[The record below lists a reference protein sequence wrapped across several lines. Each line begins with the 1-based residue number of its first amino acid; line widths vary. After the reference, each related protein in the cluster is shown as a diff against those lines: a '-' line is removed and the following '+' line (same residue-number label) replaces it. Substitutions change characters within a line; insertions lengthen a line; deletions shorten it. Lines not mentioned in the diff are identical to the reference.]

1 MSHQHT
7 TQTSGQGMLERVF
20 KLREHGTTARTEV
33 IAGFTTFLTMVYI
46 VFVNPQILGVAG
58 MDTSAVFV
66 TTCLIAAFGSIMMG
80 LFANLPV
87 ALAPAMGLNAFFA
100 FVVVQA
106 MGLPWQVG
114 MGAIFWGAI
123 GLLLLTIFRV
133 RYWMIANIPVSL
145 RVGITSG
152 IGLFIGMMGLKNA
165 GVIVANPE
173 TLVSIGNLTSHSV
186 LLGILGF
193 FIIAILAS
201 RNIHAAV
208 LVSIVVTTLLGW
220 MLGDVHYNGIV
231 SAPPSVMTVVG
242 HVDLAGSFNLG
253 LKNAGVIVANPE
265 TLVSIGNLT
274 SHSVLLGILGFFIIA
289 ILASRN
295 IHAAVLVSIVVT
307 TLLGWMLGDVHY
319 NGIVSAPPSVM
330 TVVGHV
336 DLAGSFNLGL
346 AGVIFSFMLVN
357 LFDSS
362 GTLIG
367 VTDKAGLA
375 DEKGKFPRMKQALY
389 VDSISSVT
397 GSFIGTSSVTAYIE
411 SSSGV
416 SVGGRTGLTAVVV
429 GLLFLLVIFLS
440 PLAGM
445 VPGYAAAGAL
455 IYVGVL
461 MTSSLAR
468 VNWQDLTESVPA
480 FITAVMMPFSFS
492 ITEGIAL
499 GFISYCVMKIGTGRL
514 RDLSP
519 CVIIVALLFI
529 LKIVFIDAH

>member
-1 MSHQHT
+1 MSQQHT
-7 TQTSGQGMLERVF
+7 TQASGQGMLERVF

-66 TTCLIAAFGSIMMG
+66 TTCLIAAFGSILMG

-114 MGAIFWGAI
+114 MGAIFWGAV

-186 LLGILGF
+186 LLGVLGF

-208 LVSIVVTTLLGW
+208 LVSIIVTMLLGW
-220 MLGDVHYNGIV
+220 MMGDVHYNGIV
-231 SAPPSVMTVVG
+231 SAPPSV
-242 HVDLAGSFNLG
+242 
-253 LKNAGVIVANPE
+253 
-265 TLVSIGNLT
+265 T
-274 SHSVLLGILGFFIIA
+274 S
-289 ILASRN
+289 
-295 IHAAVLVSIVVT
+295 
-307 TLLGWMLGDVHY
+307 
-319 NGIVSAPPSVM
+319 
-330 TVVGHV
+330 VVGHV

-375 DEKGKFPRMKQALY
+375 DAKGKFPRMKQALF
-389 VDSISSVT
+389 VDCISSVT
-397 GSFIGTSSVTAYIE
+397 GAFVGTSSVTAYIE

-429 GLLFLLVIFLS
+429 GILFLLVIFLS

-445 VPGYAAAGAL
+445 VPPYAAAGAL

-519 CVIIVALLFI
+519 CVVIVALLFV
-529 LKIVFIDAH
+529 LKIVFIDGH

>member
-1 MSHQHT
+1 MSQQHT
-7 TQTSGQGMLERVF
+7 TQASGQGMLERVF

-231 SAPPSVMTVVG
+231 SAS
-242 HVDLAGSFNLG
+242 
-253 LKNAGVIVANPE
+253 
-265 TLVSIGNLT
+265 
-274 SHSVLLGILGFFIIA
+274 
-289 ILASRN
+289 
-295 IHAAVLVSIVVT
+295 
-307 TLLGWMLGDVHY
+307 
-319 NGIVSAPPSVM
+319 PSVM

>member
-1 MSHQHT
+1 MSQQHT
-7 TQTSGQGMLERVF
+7 TQASGQGMLERVF

-66 TTCLIAAFGSIMMG
+66 TTCLIAAFGSILMG

-114 MGAIFWGAI
+114 MGAIFWGAV

-186 LLGILGF
+186 LLGVLGF

-208 LVSIVVTTLLGW
+208 LVSIIVTTLLGW
-220 MLGDVHYNGIV
+220 MMGDVHYNGIV
-231 SAPPSVMTVVG
+231 SAPPSV
-242 HVDLAGSFNLG
+242 
-253 LKNAGVIVANPE
+253 
-265 TLVSIGNLT
+265 T
-274 SHSVLLGILGFFIIA
+274 S
-289 ILASRN
+289 
-295 IHAAVLVSIVVT
+295 
-307 TLLGWMLGDVHY
+307 
-319 NGIVSAPPSVM
+319 
-330 TVVGHV
+330 VVGHV

-362 GTLIG
+362 GTLIS

-375 DEKGKFPRMKQALY
+375 DEKGKFPRMKQALF

-397 GSFIGTSSVTAYIE
+397 GAFVGTSSVTAYIE

-429 GLLFLLVIFLS
+429 GILFLLVIFLS

-445 VPGYAAAGAL
+445 VPPYAAAGAL

-519 CVIIVALLFI
+519 CVVIVALLFV

>member
-1 MSHQHT
+1 MRGRNRCRTNKLSEKNYHTTAPGVAFWYRITANFPSFLRKLIMSQQHT
-7 TQTSGQGMLERVF
+7 TQASGQGMLERVF

-46 VFVNPQILGVAG
+46 VFVNTQILGVAG

-66 TTCLIAAFGSIMMG
+66 TTCLIAAFGSILMG

-114 MGAIFWGAI
+114 MGAIFWGAV

-186 LLGILGF
+186 LLGVLGF

-208 LVSIVVTTLLGW
+208 LVSIIVTTLLGW
-220 MLGDVHYNGIV
+220 MMGDVHYNGIV
-231 SAPPSVMTVVG
+231 SAPPSV
-242 HVDLAGSFNLG
+242 
-253 LKNAGVIVANPE
+253 
-265 TLVSIGNLT
+265 T
-274 SHSVLLGILGFFIIA
+274 S
-289 ILASRN
+289 
-295 IHAAVLVSIVVT
+295 
-307 TLLGWMLGDVHY
+307 
-319 NGIVSAPPSVM
+319 
-330 TVVGHV
+330 VVGHV

-375 DEKGKFPRMKQALY
+375 DEKGKFPRMKQALF

-397 GSFIGTSSVTAYIE
+397 GALVGTSSVTAYIE

-429 GLLFLLVIFLS
+429 GILFLLVIFLS

-445 VPGYAAAGAL
+445 VPPYAAAGAL

-519 CVIIVALLFI
+519 CVVIVALLFV

>member
-1 MSHQHT
+1 MSQQHT
-7 TQTSGQGMLERVF
+7 TQASGQGMLERVF

-66 TTCLIAAFGSIMMG
+66 TTCLIAAFGSILMG

-114 MGAIFWGAI
+114 MGAIFWGAV

-186 LLGILGF
+186 LLGVLGF

-208 LVSIVVTTLLGW
+208 LVSIIVTTLLGW
-220 MLGDVHYNGIV
+220 MMGDVHYNGIV
-231 SAPPSVMTVVG
+231 SAPPSV
-242 HVDLAGSFNLG
+242 
-253 LKNAGVIVANPE
+253 
-265 TLVSIGNLT
+265 T
-274 SHSVLLGILGFFIIA
+274 S
-289 ILASRN
+289 
-295 IHAAVLVSIVVT
+295 
-307 TLLGWMLGDVHY
+307 
-319 NGIVSAPPSVM
+319 
-330 TVVGHV
+330 VVGHV

-375 DEKGKFPRMKQALY
+375 DEKGKFPRMKQAMF

-397 GSFIGTSSVTAYIE
+397 GAFVGTSSVTAYIE

-429 GLLFLLVIFLS
+429 GILFLLVIFLS

-445 VPGYAAAGAL
+445 VPPYAAAGAL

-519 CVIIVALLFI
+519 CVVIVALLFV

>member
-1 MSHQHT
+1 MSQQHT
-7 TQTSGQGMLERVF
+7 TQASGQGMLERVF

-66 TTCLIAAFGSIMMG
+66 TTCLIAAFGSILMG

-123 GLLLLTIFRV
+123 GLLLTIFRV

-208 LVSIVVTTLLGW
+208 LVSIIVTTLLGW
-220 MLGDVHYNGIV
+220 MLGDVHYSGIV
-231 SAPPSVMTVVG
+231 SAPPSVSTVIG
-242 HVDLAGSFNLG
+242 HVDLAGSL
-253 LKNAGVIVANPE
+253 
-265 TLVSIGNLT
+265 
-274 SHSVLLGILGFFIIA
+274 
-289 ILASRN
+289 
-295 IHAAVLVSIVVT
+295 
-307 TLLGWMLGDVHY
+307 
-319 NGIVSAPPSVM
+319 
-330 TVVGHV
+330 
-336 DLAGSFNLGL
+336 NLGL

-375 DEKGKFPRMKQALY
+375 DEKGKFPRMKQALF
-389 VDSISSVT
+389 VDSVSSVA

-468 VNWQDLTESVPA
+468 VKWQDLTESVPA

-519 CVIIVALLFI
+519 CVVIVALLFV

>member
-1 MSHQHT
+1 MKF
-7 TQTSGQGMLERVF
+7 TSKNRCTWF
-20 KLREHGTTARTEV
+20 DNSS
-33 IAGFTTFLTMVYI
+33 

-66 TTCLIAAFGSIMMG
+66 TTCLIAAFGSILMG

-114 MGAIFWGAI
+114 MGAIFWGAV

-186 LLGILGF
+186 LLGVLGF

-208 LVSIVVTTLLGW
+208 LVSIIVTTLLGW
-220 MLGDVHYNGIV
+220 MMGDVHYNGIV
-231 SAPPSVMTVVG
+231 SAPPSV
-242 HVDLAGSFNLG
+242 
-253 LKNAGVIVANPE
+253 
-265 TLVSIGNLT
+265 T
-274 SHSVLLGILGFFIIA
+274 S
-289 ILASRN
+289 
-295 IHAAVLVSIVVT
+295 
-307 TLLGWMLGDVHY
+307 
-319 NGIVSAPPSVM
+319 
-330 TVVGHV
+330 VVGHV

-375 DEKGKFPRMKQALY
+375 DEKGKFPRMKQALF

-397 GSFIGTSSVTAYIE
+397 GAFVGTSSVTAYIE

-429 GLLFLLVIFLS
+429 GILFLLVIFLS

-445 VPGYAAAGAL
+445 VPPYAAAGAL

-519 CVIIVALLFI
+519 CVVIVALLFV

>member
-1 MSHQHT
+1 MSQQHT
-7 TQTSGQGMLERVF
+7 TQASGQGMLERVF

-66 TTCLIAAFGSIMMG
+66 TTCLIAAFGSILMG

-114 MGAIFWGAI
+114 MGAIFWGAV

-186 LLGILGF
+186 LLGVLGF

-201 RNIHAAV
+201 HNIHAAV
-208 LVSIVVTTLLGW
+208 LVSIIVTTLLGW
-220 MLGDVHYNGIV
+220 IMGDVHYNGIV
-231 SAPPSVMTVVG
+231 SAPPSV
-242 HVDLAGSFNLG
+242 
-253 LKNAGVIVANPE
+253 
-265 TLVSIGNLT
+265 T
-274 SHSVLLGILGFFIIA
+274 S
-289 ILASRN
+289 
-295 IHAAVLVSIVVT
+295 
-307 TLLGWMLGDVHY
+307 
-319 NGIVSAPPSVM
+319 
-330 TVVGHV
+330 VVGHV

-375 DEKGKFPRMKQALY
+375 DEKGKFPRMKQALF

-397 GSFIGTSSVTAYIE
+397 GAFVGTSSVTAYIE

-429 GLLFLLVIFLS
+429 GILFLLVIFLS

-445 VPGYAAAGAL
+445 VPPYAAAGAL

-519 CVIIVALLFI
+519 CVVIVALLFV

>member
-1 MSHQHT
+1 MSQQHT
-7 TQTSGQGMLERVF
+7 TQAQRQGLLERVF
-20 KLREHGTTARTEV
+20 KLHEHGTTVRTEV

-46 VFVNPQILGVAG
+46 VFVNPQILGAAG

-66 TTCLIAAFGSIMMG
+66 TTCLIAALGSILMG
-80 LFANLPV
+80 IFANLPV

-100 FVVVQA
+100 FVVVSA

-123 GLLLLTIFRV
+123 GLLILTIFRV

-165 GVIVANPE
+165 GVIVANKE

-193 FIIAILAS
+193 FIIAIMAS

-208 LVSIVVTTLLGW
+208 LISIVVTTLLGW
-220 MLGDVHYNGIV
+220 AMGDVHYTGLV
-231 SAPPSVMTVVG
+231 SAPPSISTVVG
-242 HVDLAGSFNLG
+242 HVDLAGSL
-253 LKNAGVIVANPE
+253 
-265 TLVSIGNLT
+265 
-274 SHSVLLGILGFFIIA
+274 
-289 ILASRN
+289 N
-295 IHAAVLVSIVVT
+295 I
-307 TLLGWMLGDVHY
+307 
-319 NGIVSAPPSVM
+319 
-330 TVVGHV
+330 
-336 DLAGSFNLGL
+336 GL

-367 VTDKAGLA
+367 VTDKAGLTDA
-375 DEKGKFPRMKQALY
+375 QGKFPRMKQALF
-389 VDSISSVT
+389 VDSISSVV
-397 GSFIGTSSVTAYIE
+397 GAFIGTSSVTAYIE

-416 SVGGRTGLTAVVV
+416 SVGGRTGLTAVVIGV
-429 GLLFLLVIFLS
+429 LFLLVIFLS

-445 VPGYAAAGAL
+445 VPSYAAAGAL

-461 MTSSLAR
+461 MTSSLTR
-468 VNWQDLTESVPA
+468 VDWHDLTEAVPA

-499 GFISYCVMKIGTGRL
+499 GFISYCIMKLGTGRL

-519 CVIIVALLFI
+519 CVIVVALLFV
-529 LKIVFIDAH
+529 LKIIFLDAH

>member
-1 MSHQHT
+1 MRGRNRCRTNKLSEKNYHTTAPGVAFWYRITANFPSFLRKLIMSQQHT
-7 TQTSGQGMLERVF
+7 TQASGQGMLERVF

-66 TTCLIAAFGSIMMG
+66 TTCLIAAFGSILMG

-114 MGAIFWGAI
+114 MGAIFWGAV

-186 LLGILGF
+186 LLGVLGF

-208 LVSIVVTTLLGW
+208 LVSIIVTTLLGW
-220 MLGDVHYNGIV
+220 MMGDVHYNGIV
-231 SAPPSVMTVVG
+231 SAPPSV
-242 HVDLAGSFNLG
+242 
-253 LKNAGVIVANPE
+253 
-265 TLVSIGNLT
+265 T
-274 SHSVLLGILGFFIIA
+274 S
-289 ILASRN
+289 
-295 IHAAVLVSIVVT
+295 
-307 TLLGWMLGDVHY
+307 
-319 NGIVSAPPSVM
+319 
-330 TVVGHV
+330 VVGHV

-375 DEKGKFPRMKQALY
+375 DAKGKFPRMKQALF

-397 GSFIGTSSVTAYIE
+397 GAFVGTSSVTAYIE

-429 GLLFLLVIFLS
+429 GILFLLVIFL
-440 PLAGM
+440 
-445 VPGYAAAGAL
+445 
-455 IYVGVL
+455 
-461 MTSSLAR
+461 
-468 VNWQDLTESVPA
+468 
-480 FITAVMMPFSFS
+480 
-492 ITEGIAL
+492 
-499 GFISYCVMKIGTGRL
+499 
-514 RDLSP
+514 
-519 CVIIVALLFI
+519 
-529 LKIVFIDAH
+529 

>member
-1 MSHQHT
+1 MSQQHT
-7 TQTSGQGMLERVF
+7 TQASGQGMLERVF
-20 KLREHGTTARTEV
+20 KLREHGTTTRTEV

-66 TTCLIAAFGSIMMG
+66 TTCLIAAFGSILMG

-208 LVSIVVTTLLGW
+208 LVSIIVTTLLGW

-231 SAPPSVMTVVG
+231 SAPPSVSTVIG
-242 HVDLAGSFNLG
+242 HVDLAGSL
-253 LKNAGVIVANPE
+253 
-265 TLVSIGNLT
+265 
-274 SHSVLLGILGFFIIA
+274 
-289 ILASRN
+289 
-295 IHAAVLVSIVVT
+295 
-307 TLLGWMLGDVHY
+307 
-319 NGIVSAPPSVM
+319 
-330 TVVGHV
+330 
-336 DLAGSFNLGL
+336 NLGL

-375 DEKGKFPRMKQALY
+375 DEKGKFPRMKQALF
-389 VDSISSVT
+389 VDSVSSVT
-397 GSFIGTSSVTAYIE
+397 GAFIGTSSVTAYIE

-468 VNWQDLTESVPA
+468 VKWQDLTESVPA

-519 CVIIVALLFI
+519 CVVIVALLFV

>member
-1 MSHQHT
+1 MSQQHT
-7 TQTSGQGMLERVF
+7 TQASGQGMLERVF

-66 TTCLIAAFGSIMMG
+66 TTCLIAAFGSILMG

-114 MGAIFWGAI
+114 MGAIFWGAV

-186 LLGILGF
+186 LLGVLGF

-208 LVSIVVTTLLGW
+208 LVSIIVTTLLGW
-220 MLGDVHYNGIV
+220 MMGDVHYNGIV
-231 SAPPSVMTVVG
+231 SAPPSV
-242 HVDLAGSFNLG
+242 
-253 LKNAGVIVANPE
+253 
-265 TLVSIGNLT
+265 T
-274 SHSVLLGILGFFIIA
+274 S
-289 ILASRN
+289 
-295 IHAAVLVSIVVT
+295 
-307 TLLGWMLGDVHY
+307 
-319 NGIVSAPPSVM
+319 
-330 TVVGHV
+330 VVGHV

-346 AGVIFSFMLVN
+346 AGGIFSFMLVN

-375 DEKGKFPRMKQALY
+375 DEKGKFPRMKQALF

-397 GSFIGTSSVTAYIE
+397 GAFVGTSSVTAYIE

-429 GLLFLLVIFLS
+429 GILFLLVIFLS

-445 VPGYAAAGAL
+445 VPPYAAAGAL

-519 CVIIVALLFI
+519 CVVIVALLFV

>member
-1 MSHQHT
+1 
-7 TQTSGQGMLERVF
+7 MLF
-20 KLREHGTTARTEV
+20 T

-66 TTCLIAAFGSIMMG
+66 TTCLIAAFGSILMG

-114 MGAIFWGAI
+114 MGAIFWGAV

-186 LLGILGF
+186 LLGVLGF

-208 LVSIVVTTLLGW
+208 LVSIIVTTLLGW
-220 MLGDVHYNGIV
+220 MMGDVHYNGIV
-231 SAPPSVMTVVG
+231 SAPPSV
-242 HVDLAGSFNLG
+242 
-253 LKNAGVIVANPE
+253 
-265 TLVSIGNLT
+265 T
-274 SHSVLLGILGFFIIA
+274 S
-289 ILASRN
+289 
-295 IHAAVLVSIVVT
+295 
-307 TLLGWMLGDVHY
+307 
-319 NGIVSAPPSVM
+319 
-330 TVVGHV
+330 VVGHV

-375 DEKGKFPRMKQALY
+375 DAKGKFPRMKQALF

-397 GSFIGTSSVTAYIE
+397 GAFVGTSSVTAYIE

-429 GLLFLLVIFLS
+429 GILFLLVIFLS

-445 VPGYAAAGAL
+445 VPPYAAAGAL

-519 CVIIVALLFI
+519 CVVIVALLFV

>member
-1 MSHQHT
+1 MSQQHT
-7 TQTSGQGMLERVF
+7 TQASGQGMLERVF

-66 TTCLIAAFGSIMMG
+66 TTCLIAAFGSILMG

-114 MGAIFWGAI
+114 MGAIFWGAV

-186 LLGILGF
+186 LLGVLGF

-208 LVSIVVTTLLGW
+208 LVSIIVTTLLGW
-220 MLGDVHYNGIV
+220 MMGDVHYNGIV
-231 SAPPSVMTVVG
+231 SAPPSV
-242 HVDLAGSFNLG
+242 
-253 LKNAGVIVANPE
+253 
-265 TLVSIGNLT
+265 T
-274 SHSVLLGILGFFIIA
+274 S
-289 ILASRN
+289 
-295 IHAAVLVSIVVT
+295 
-307 TLLGWMLGDVHY
+307 
-319 NGIVSAPPSVM
+319 
-330 TVVGHV
+330 VVGHV

-375 DEKGKFPRMKQALY
+375 DEKGKFPRMKQALF

-397 GSFIGTSSVTAYIE
+397 GAFVGTSSVTAYIE

-429 GLLFLLVIFLS
+429 GILFLLVIFLS

-445 VPGYAAAGAL
+445 VPPYAAAGAL
-455 IYVGVL
+455 IYIGVL

-519 CVIIVALLFI
+519 CVVIVALLFV

>member
-1 MSHQHT
+1 MMSQQHT
-7 TQTSGQGMLERVF
+7 TQTSGQGLLERVF

-66 TTCLIAAFGSIMMG
+66 TTCLIAALGSILMG
-80 LFANLPV
+80 VFANLPV

-165 GVIVANPE
+165 GVIVANPD
-173 TLVSIGNLTSHSV
+173 TLVSIGHLTSHNV
-186 LLGILGF
+186 LLGVLGF

-231 SAPPSVMTVVG
+231 SSPPSVSSVVG
-242 HVDLAGSFNLG
+242 HVDLAGSL
-253 LKNAGVIVANPE
+253 
-265 TLVSIGNLT
+265 
-274 SHSVLLGILGFFIIA
+274 
-289 ILASRN
+289 
-295 IHAAVLVSIVVT
+295 
-307 TLLGWMLGDVHY
+307 
-319 NGIVSAPPSVM
+319 
-330 TVVGHV
+330 
-336 DLAGSFNLGL
+336 NLGL

-375 DEKGKFPRMKQALY
+375 DEKGKFPRMKQALF

-429 GLLFLLVIFLS
+429 GILFLLVIFLS

-445 VPGYAAAGAL
+445 VPPYAAAGAL

-461 MTSSLAR
+461 MTSSLSR
-468 VNWQDLTESVPA
+468 VKWDDLTEAVPA

-499 GFISYCVMKIGTGRL
+499 GFISYCVMKIGTGRF

-519 CVIIVALLFI
+519 CVIVVALLFV

>member
-1 MSHQHT
+1 MSQQHT
-7 TQTSGQGMLERVF
+7 TQASGQGMLERVF

-66 TTCLIAAFGSIMMG
+66 TTCLIAAFGSILMG

-100 FVVVQA
+100 FVAVQA

-208 LVSIVVTTLLGW
+208 LVSIIVTTLLGW

-231 SAPPSVMTVVG
+231 SAPPSVSTVIG
-242 HVDLAGSFNLG
+242 HVDLAGSL
-253 LKNAGVIVANPE
+253 
-265 TLVSIGNLT
+265 
-274 SHSVLLGILGFFIIA
+274 
-289 ILASRN
+289 
-295 IHAAVLVSIVVT
+295 
-307 TLLGWMLGDVHY
+307 
-319 NGIVSAPPSVM
+319 
-330 TVVGHV
+330 
-336 DLAGSFNLGL
+336 NLGL

-375 DEKGKFPRMKQALY
+375 DEKGKFPRMKQALF
-389 VDSISSVT
+389 VDSVSSVT
-397 GSFIGTSSVTAYIE
+397 GAFIGTSSVTAYIE

-468 VNWQDLTESVPA
+468 VKWQDLTESVPA

-519 CVIIVALLFI
+519 CVVIVALLFV

>member
-1 MSHQHT
+1 MRGRNRCRTNKLSEKNYHTTAPGVAFWYRITANFPSFLRKLIMSQQHT
-7 TQTSGQGMLERVF
+7 TQASGQGMLERVF

-66 TTCLIAAFGSIMMG
+66 TTCLIAAFGSILMG

-114 MGAIFWGAI
+114 MGAIFWGAV

-173 TLVSIGNLTSHSV
+173 TLGSIGNLTSHSV
-186 LLGILGF
+186 LLGVLGF

-208 LVSIVVTTLLGW
+208 LVSIIVTTLLGW
-220 MLGDVHYNGIV
+220 MMGDVHYNGIV
-231 SAPPSVMTVVG
+231 SAPPSV
-242 HVDLAGSFNLG
+242 
-253 LKNAGVIVANPE
+253 
-265 TLVSIGNLT
+265 T
-274 SHSVLLGILGFFIIA
+274 S
-289 ILASRN
+289 
-295 IHAAVLVSIVVT
+295 
-307 TLLGWMLGDVHY
+307 
-319 NGIVSAPPSVM
+319 
-330 TVVGHV
+330 VVGHV

-375 DEKGKFPRMKQALY
+375 DEKGKFPRMKQALF

-397 GSFIGTSSVTAYIE
+397 GAFVGTSSVTAYIE

-429 GLLFLLVIFLS
+429 GILFLLVIFLS

-445 VPGYAAAGAL
+445 VPPYAAAGAL

-519 CVIIVALLFI
+519 CVVIVALLFV

>member
-1 MSHQHT
+1 MSQQHT
-7 TQTSGQGMLERVF
+7 TQASGQGMLERVF

-231 SAPPSVMTVVG
+231 SAPPSVM
-242 HVDLAGSFNLG
+242 A
-253 LKNAGVIVANPE
+253 
-265 TLVSIGNLT
+265 
-274 SHSVLLGILGFFIIA
+274 
-289 ILASRN
+289 
-295 IHAAVLVSIVVT
+295 
-307 TLLGWMLGDVHY
+307 
-319 NGIVSAPPSVM
+319 
-330 TVVGHV
+330 VVGHV

-468 VNWQDLTESVPA
+468 VNWQDLTECVPA

-519 CVIIVALLFI
+519 CVIIVALMFI
-529 LKIVFIDAH
+529 PKIVFIDAH

>member
-1 MSHQHT
+1 MSQQHT
-7 TQTSGQGMLERVF
+7 TQASGQGMLERVF

-66 TTCLIAAFGSIMMG
+66 TTCLIAAFGSILMG

-114 MGAIFWGAI
+114 MGAIFWGAV

-186 LLGILGF
+186 LLRVLGF

-208 LVSIVVTTLLGW
+208 LVSIIVTTLLGW
-220 MLGDVHYNGIV
+220 MMGDVHYNGIV
-231 SAPPSVMTVVG
+231 SAPPSV
-242 HVDLAGSFNLG
+242 
-253 LKNAGVIVANPE
+253 
-265 TLVSIGNLT
+265 T
-274 SHSVLLGILGFFIIA
+274 S
-289 ILASRN
+289 
-295 IHAAVLVSIVVT
+295 
-307 TLLGWMLGDVHY
+307 
-319 NGIVSAPPSVM
+319 
-330 TVVGHV
+330 VVGHV

-346 AGVIFSFMLVN
+346 AGGIFSFMLVN

-375 DEKGKFPRMKQALY
+375 DEKGKFPRMKQALF

-397 GSFIGTSSVTAYIE
+397 GAFVGTSSVTAYIE

-429 GLLFLLVIFLS
+429 GILFLLVIFLS

-445 VPGYAAAGAL
+445 VPPYAAAGAL

-519 CVIIVALLFI
+519 CVVIVALLFV

>member
-1 MSHQHT
+1 MRGRNRCRTNKLSEKNYHTTAPGVAFWYRITANFPSFLRKLIMSQQHT
-7 TQTSGQGMLERVF
+7 TQASGQGMLERVF

-58 MDTSAVFV
+58 MDTSTVFV
-66 TTCLIAAFGSIMMG
+66 TTCLIAAFGSILMG

-87 ALAPAMGLNAFFA
+87 ALALNAFFA

-114 MGAIFWGAI
+114 MGAIFWGAV

-186 LLGILGF
+186 LLGVLGF

-208 LVSIVVTTLLGW
+208 LVSIIVTTLLGW
-220 MLGDVHYNGIV
+220 MMGDVHYNGIV
-231 SAPPSVMTVVG
+231 SAPPSV
-242 HVDLAGSFNLG
+242 
-253 LKNAGVIVANPE
+253 
-265 TLVSIGNLT
+265 T
-274 SHSVLLGILGFFIIA
+274 S
-289 ILASRN
+289 
-295 IHAAVLVSIVVT
+295 
-307 TLLGWMLGDVHY
+307 
-319 NGIVSAPPSVM
+319 
-330 TVVGHV
+330 VVGHV

-375 DEKGKFPRMKQALY
+375 DAKGKFPRMKQALF

-397 GSFIGTSSVTAYIE
+397 GAFVGTSSVTAYIE

-429 GLLFLLVIFLS
+429 GILFLLVIFLS

-445 VPGYAAAGAL
+445 VPPYAAAGAL

-519 CVIIVALLFI
+519 CVVIVALLFV